1 MLAGQEK
8 CRQIIRFATM
18 PGVIS
23 QQLQMNVRHVAAL
36 LLVGWS
42 LIMPPLSQDR
52 QLVEKNAPLSRWD
65 TIGTYDTAAA
75 CNHELDKL
83 AAVVAGNISQSVLQR
98 RVLAGKCIAA
108 DDPRIHSDNF
118 EAY

>member
-1 MLAGQEK
+1 
-8 CRQIIRFATM
+8 
-18 PGVIS
+18 
-23 QQLQMNVRHVAAL
+23 MNVRHLAA
-36 LLVGWS
+36 LVGWC
-42 LIMPPLSQDR
+42 LIMPPLSQNH
-52 QLVEKNAPLSRWD
+52 QLVEKNAPLARWE

-75 CNHELDKL
+75 CSKELDKL
-83 AAVVAGNISQSVLQR
+83 TVLVAGNVTHSVMQS